1 MSAIHT
7 KFSVGDTCY
16 TFESWTGQIKKHEIQ
31 GIFITMNTGV
41 EVMYQLIPPPA
52 NQNTLEEQELY
63 TDVEVKEL
71 ANCWLIEKSVSI
83 FSRAGL

>member
-1 MSAIHT
+1 
-7 KFSVGDTCY
+7 
-16 TFESWTGQIKKHEIQ
+16 
-31 GIFITMNTGV
+31 MNTGV